1 MPLTKKES
9 KVRCSAED
17 CDDLLKESV
26 PYRILI
32 VRPDNP
38 AVCGVCSWESL
49 CSGCEL
55 TSKTSECVLKE
66 DARLVIHWET
76 VALHFMYKEPVI
88 QRGELQSTSKGK
100 RYTTKYI
107 LTYSIYKIKI
117 IIKISM

>member
-55 TSKTSECVLKE
+55 TSKTSEAVLKE
-66 DARLVIHWET
+66 EAQLVIHWET

-88 QRGELQSTSKGK
+88 QRGELQSTSKGMRK
-100 RYTTKYI
+100 MTHKLWIIMI
-107 LTYSIYKIKI
+107 LF
-117 IIKISM
+117 